1 MRVWVTRAE
10 PGASAAA
17 ERLATLGHEPLIAPM
32 IVFSP
37 IAGAGPDLDGVG
49 AIAFTSAQAVR
60 AFAEFRPERARPV
73 FAVGDATA
81 EAARAAGF
89 TEVVSADGDVADL
102 AGLIAGRRGGF
113 EGVVLHP
120 GAQNPAGDLA
130 GDLARVGVTVRGVA
144 LYESLAVEILPA
156 TVAEALSA
164 KRLDA
169 VLIHSPSAG
178 RALAA
183 LLTADKAAP
192 LSAFALSPACAAPL
206 AGLGFA
212 RVVVAPFPRED
223 ALLKLIA

>member
-10 PGASAAA
+10 PGASATAA
-17 ERLATLGHEPLIAPM
+17 RLTSMGHDPLVAPVIA
-32 IVFSP
+32 FSP
-37 IAGAGPDLDGVG
+37 IAGVAPDLAGVG
-49 AIAFTSAQAVR
+49 AIAFTSAPAVR
-60 AFAEFRPERARPV
+60 AFASLRPERDRPV
-73 FAVGDATA
+73 FAVGEATA

-89 TEVVSADGDVADL
+89 AEVVSADGDVADL
-102 AGLIAGRRGGF
+102 AGLIARRRGEI

-120 GAQNPAGDLA
+120 AARNPAGDLV
-130 GDLARVGVTVRGVA
+130 GDLERVGVAVRGVA
-144 LYESLAVEILPA
+144 LYESVTVETLPQA
-156 TVAEALSA
+156 AAEALA
-164 KRLDA
+164 ARRLDA

-183 LLTADKAAP
+183 LLGPEATAP

-212 RVVVAPFPRED
+212 RLEAAPFPREE